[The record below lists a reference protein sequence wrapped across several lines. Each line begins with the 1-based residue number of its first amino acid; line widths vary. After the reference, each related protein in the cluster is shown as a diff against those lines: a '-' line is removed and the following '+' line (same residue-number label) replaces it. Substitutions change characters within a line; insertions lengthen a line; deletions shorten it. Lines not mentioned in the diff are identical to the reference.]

1 MESKRLRQDDGSG
14 PVRPDELK
22 LEAVVAIGDFSRPL
36 ELKAIEKH
44 MNHGN
49 AQITDATFPQRFQG
63 ISLKRNAPKVTG
75 AVFPSGK
82 VVCLSSKTEVEA
94 KSAVNG
100 MLGVVKQLIYPQKTA
115 ATIAAFEAAKTQQ
128 LVASFELGF
137 EVQLEHLALKVKEGV
152 TYEPEIYRNLFL
164 QIPIDPTKQQQQPQ
178 QSRSSPASP
187 CLAIISAKGRVMIAG
202 ARTEF
207 DLVEAQKYLIPILTA
222 YKRAR
227 PNYAL

>member
-1 MESKRLRQDDGSG
+1 MESKRLRQDEGAA
-14 PVRPDELK
+14 RPDELK

-36 ELKAIEKH
+36 ELKAIERH

-49 AQITDATFPQRFQG
+49 PQITDATFPQRFQG
-63 ISLKRNAPKVTG
+63 ISLKRNAPKIVG

-82 VVCLSSKTEVEA
+82 VVCLSSKTELEA

-164 QIPIDPTKQQQQPQ
+164 QIPADSAKQQQQQ
-178 QSRSSPASP
+178 QPSRTS
-187 CLAIISAKGRVMIAG
+187 CLAIVSAKGRVMITG
-202 ARTEF
+202 ARTEL
-207 DLVEAQKYLIPILTA
+207 DLVEAQKYLVPVLTA
-222 YKRAR
+222 FKRAR